1 MSVIYPLK
9 QTYKTTHNT
18 RNMLTSYLFFALRYT
33 LLITE
38 TLNGI
43 MLWMMGLW
51 EQ

>member
-1 MSVIYPLK
+1 MPLICPLK
-9 QTYKTTHNT
+9 QTYKPTHNT

-43 MLWMMGLW
+43 MLWILVLS
-51 EQ
+51 EL